1 MQDREPRPP
10 AARRPGSADAD
21 DRTSGAAIF
30 LDRDGTLI
38 PDRGPLLDP
47 AAVELLPGVPEALR
61 RLTGAGY
68 RLIVVTNQSAVGR
81 GLLAVERLDQIHA
94 ALRAALAAEGAGIDA
109 LYFCPDAPDARTG
122 PESPVARRK
131 PGAGMLLEAAR
142 EHGLELA
149 RCFMVG
155 DQARDTL
162 AGKRAGCRA
171 SILVRTGQGE
181 AFTGH
186 ASDYDVLCDD
196 LPAAADWI
204 LAVDRREPR
213 RGRPGALRAGRR

>member
-1 MQDREPRPP
+1 MQERDRRPP
-10 AARRPGSADAD
+10 AAPGPGSADAGE
-21 DRTSGAAIF
+21 RGGGAAIF

-38 PDRGPLLDP
+38 PDRGPLLEP

-61 RLTGAGY
+61 RLAGAGY

-109 LYFCPDAPDARTG
+109 LYFCPDAPDAQAA
-122 PESPVARRK
+122 PESPAARRK

-142 EHGLELA
+142 EHGLELE

-171 SILVRTGQGE
+171 SILLRTGQGA
-181 AFTGH
+181 AFTDQ

-204 LAVDRREPR
+204 LAADRRDPG
-213 RGRPGALRAGRR
+213 RGSQGALRADRR